1 MINLLSTSLDGGL
14 MNGGLVVV
22 TRAGAL
28 VVGGGRAGRLQI
40 LKINFMFQTFNLFE
54 LLEFDHF

>member
-1 MINLLSTSLDGGL
+1 MINLLSASLIFLKINLLRTSLDGGL
-14 MNGGLVVV
+14 INGGLVVV

-40 LKINFMFQTFNLFE
+40 
-54 LLEFDHF
+54 